1 MPSDEAIASEKERL
15 YESSSLRDDLN
26 DDEATVLLTWGETQ
40 IERLANEFP
49 DEFEQKARFFRQVL
63 KNINRFVGQRE
74 FNDLDGQTDYM
85 DKITKYLESVGWGDV
100 TTATLLAALPDDKAD
115 MAANLSAILGVL
127 SPTDTQVIDDN
138 PVTDTPM
145 PIDDNPLL
153 AGGAADEDI
162 PLLAD
167 PNDENNSFGAEQ
179 TEIPVDNE
187 QPLEN
192 SNTHSINHFTDTYRL
207 GETNDYGED

>member
-1 MPSDEAIASEKERL
+1 M
-15 YESSSLRDDLN
+15 
-26 DDEATVLLTWGETQ
+26 
-40 IERLANEFP
+40 
-49 DEFEQKARFFRQVL
+49 
-63 KNINRFVGQRE
+63 
-74 FNDLDGQTDYM
+74 
-85 DKITKYLESVGWGDV
+85 
-100 TTATLLAALPDDKAD
+100 
-115 MAANLSAILGVL
+115 
-127 SPTDTQVIDDN
+127 
-138 PVTDTPM
+138 
-145 PIDDNPLL
+145 

-179 TEIPVDNE
+179 TEILADNE